1 MLYCH
6 LYCNSKCYFSSSEA
20 YWQNQPQEVLYKKGV
35 LINFSKFTRKH
46 LCQSVF
52 FKRLYYRIFPVNFPK
67 FLRPLFLQNTF
78 RRLLLYLE
86 PCQISMIEPFLWKYR
101 SSRPEVLFKKVLL
114 EISQNPRENTC
125 ARVSFLIKLQTSGLQ
140 LYLKRDSNPGTS
152 VFLWILRNF

>member
-6 LYCNSKCYFSSSEA
+6 LYWNRKCYFSSSEA
-20 YWQNQPQEVLYKKGV
+20 YWQNQPQEVLYKKV
-35 LINFSKFTRKH
+35 FSQISQNSQENTCARVSSFRD
-46 LCQSVF
+46 S
-52 FKRLYYRIFPVNFPK
+52 FPK
-67 FLRPLFLQNTF
+67 FVRPLFLQNTF

-114 EISQNPRENTC
+114 EISQNSRENTC

-140 LYLKRDSNPGTS
+140 LY
-152 VFLWILRNF
+152 